1 MSYTSKS
8 ETKKERIMFRLD
20 FMTLQKLDKFSK
32 LENTNISKL
41 IREILDEGLD
51 LREKFY
57 KYFYNL
63 KTLEFVPEID
73 FITPSEIEK
82 EIKAKRK
89 QKALDNSP
97 RD

>member
-1 MSYTSKS
+1 
-8 ETKKERIMFRLD
+8 MFRLD
-20 FMTLQKLDKFSK
+20 FMTLRKLDKFSK

-63 KTLEFVPEID
+63 KILEFVPEID
-73 FITPSEIEK
+73 FITPGEIKK
-82 EIKAKRK
+82 EIKVKVRK
-89 QKALDNSP
+89 QKL
-97 RD
+97 

>member
-8 ETKKERIMFRLD
+8 DTKKERVMFRLD
-20 FMTLQKLDKFSK
+20 FMTLQRLDKFSK
-32 LENTNISKL
+32 IEGSDISKL

-63 KTLEFVPEID
+63 KALEFVPEID
-73 FITPSEIEK
+73 FVTPSEIEK
-82 EIKAKRK
+82 EIKAKLKK
-89 QKALDNSP
+89 QKL
-97 RD
+97 